1 MRRIVPPIAA
11 WLLAIVPIAASS
23 TPPVDVATRARG
35 ADRVV
40 VAAVD
45 RVTAGYERNRFG
57 DELIVSHAEVVIS
70 EVLKGRDTGLGER
83 VVMDLEGGTVGDI
96 TLTVSDLPS
105 LKPGERAVL
114 FLRQNASGRYTPY
127 MRGLGILK
135 LDTRNNVAGS
145 TVSLDDI
152 RARVQGR

>member
-1 MRRIVPPIAA
+1 MRRVALVITA
-11 WLLAIVPIAASS
+11 WLIASLPLGATS
-23 TPPVDVATRARG
+23 TPSIDIATRARG

-40 VAAVD
+40 VAAVE
-45 RVTAGYERNRFG
+45 RVAAAYERNPFG
-57 DELIVSHAEVVIS
+57 DELIVSHAEMIVS
-70 EVLKGRDTGLGER
+70 EVLKGRDNGQGER
-83 VVMDLEGGTVGDI
+83 IVMDVEGGTVGDI

-105 LKPGERAVL
+105 VARGERAVL

-152 RARVQGR
+152 RARVRGR